1 MAEGRLVSWVVG
13 IQKGRHIKIY
23 VNFIKCLRRIKTTN
37 THIRMHTITHTHTYT
52 QILEYVSET
61 CKCNANRRENS
72 AADKRQLHLRI
83 RIRNLGAVSRS
94 VYAACAWR
102 YIFKFQAQHK
112 TCALSFSCQLCS
124 KLMLI
129 VLELTRPRPAHDPP
143 MGFSKCAVM
152 RVFSSV
158 RGKLF
163 GM

>member
-37 THIRMHTITHTHTYT
+37 THIRMHTITHTYSLT
-52 QILEYVSET
+52 QILAYVSET

-102 YIFKFQAQHK
+102 DIYLNFRR
-112 TCALSFSCQLCS
+112 S
-124 KLMLI
+124 
-129 VLELTRPRPAHDPP
+129 PRPVRCHL
-143 MGFSKCAVM
+143 AVS
-152 RVFSSV
+152 FAPS
-158 RGKLF
+158 
-163 GM
+163 